1 MKVSFR
7 KEFDLSIDMYRLM
20 QTCVHNLND
29 CFSYYEDLKL
39 LVRASL
45 EDLYNIEL
53 YGYDNTREIIT
64 VVAKNLLLWC
74 LENNYIKEHDQLKNM
89 LGGRKAK

>member
-1 MKVSFR
+1 MKVTLR
-7 KEFDLSIDMYRLM
+7 KEFDLSIDMHRLM
-20 QTCVHNLND
+20 NECIDHLND
-29 CFSYYEDLKL
+29 FFSYYEDLNL

-45 EDLYNIEL
+45 EDLYHVNL
-53 YGYDNTREIIT
+53 RGYDNTKEVIT

-89 LGGRKAK
+89 LGRR

>member
-1 MKVSFR
+1 MKVTFK
-7 KEFDLSIDMYRLM
+7 KEFDLSIDMHRLM
-20 QTCVHNLND
+20 QTCVDNLND
-29 CFSYYEDLKL
+29 CFSYFEDLKL

-45 EDLYNIEL
+45 EDLYNINSDN
-53 YGYDNTREIIT
+53 YDNTREIIT

-89 LGGRKAK
+89 LGGRKS

>member
-1 MKVSFR
+1 MKVTFR
-7 KEFDLSIDMYRLM
+7 KEFDLNIDMHRLM
-20 QTCVHNLND
+20 QKCVDNLND
-29 CFSYYEDLKL
+29 WFSYFEDLKL

-45 EDLYNIEL
+45 EDLYNIRL
-53 YGYDNTREIIT
+53 YGYDNTKEVIT

-74 LENNYIKEHDQLKNM
+74 LESNHIKEHDQLKNM